1 MAMILIRYVPSG
13 DITKALFFSRS
24 AMAWLMALPSP
35 APLTTG
41 NAPHFVISQDIAFL
55 KKKDLQNGMLSY
67 RRKKTGQQLSVR
79 WEKEM
84 QGIVE
89 KYDTGDSPYLLAI
102 IKQPGEE
109 ERRQYLNMAHLVN
122 RKLKAL
128 GKRLGILVP
137 LTMYVARHSWASIAK
152 SKNIPLS
159 VISDGMG
166 HDSEATTQIYLA
178 SLDTT
183 AIDKA
188 NRRILKSL

>member
-1 MAMILIRYVPSG
+1 
-13 DITKALFFSRS
+13 
-24 AMAWLMALPSP
+24 
-35 APLTTG
+35 
-41 NAPHFVISQDIAFL
+41 
-55 KKKDLQNGMLSY
+55 
-67 RRKKTGQQLSVR
+67 
-79 WEKEM
+79 
-84 QGIVE
+84 
-89 KYDTGDSPYLLAI
+89 
-102 IKQPGEE
+102 
-109 ERRQYLNMAHLVN
+109 MAHLVN

-128 GKRLGILVP
+128 GKSLGILVP

-188 NRRILKSL
+188 NKRILKSL